1 MYTYKV
7 MIHPNNKQAT
17 KIRRTLN
24 KCIECQN
31 IVYDYIE
38 SFIKDKKT
46 IPSCKEIRKWFT
58 LEKGI
63 KDKETLEKRSKM
75 TKKEM
80 IFNHLDTLFYDV
92 SNDALKQC
100 IKDTYNAFMR
110 FFKKMSSYPVKKKY
124 SDKRKSFYVDP
135 YKIAILSDKVKL
147 EKIANNQKSNRQ
159 VLNYIS
165 LAEKNRIP
173 LGIKYYNPRVSYDG
187 TSFYLSVSVDDEYAP
202 KKRIDNLE
210 DKVLGIDLNNAS
222 IVTSDNVKY
231 IQGPKLT
238 CYKRINRRKKRL
250 QRSLSRKYLV
260 CNPENKKRFTLSKNY
275 RKTKAL
281 VIKLS
286 KRLKNI
292 CEDNHNRI
300 ITNIMMKPPKMIVLE
315 DLHIKE
321 MSNKEK
327 RKEMT
332 FEEKNASKS
341 ITEVANRKFRKLLEN
356 RSYKYGVAILIADQ
370 YYPSTKKCSCCGQ
383 IKKMKIE
390 DRIYECE
397 NCGLKLDRDLN
408 AAINLANYVNKN
420 N

>member
-1 MYTYKV
+1 
-7 MIHPNNKQAT
+7 
-17 KIRRTLN
+17 
-24 KCIECQN
+24 
-31 IVYDYIE
+31 VYDYIE

-58 LEKGI
+58 LQKGI

-124 SDKRKSFYVDP
+124 NDKRKSFYVDP

-165 LAEKNRIP
+165 LAEKSRIP

-187 TSFYLSVSVDDEYAP
+187 TSFYLSIGVDDEYAP

-210 DKVLGIDLNNAS
+210 DQVLGIDLNNAS

-238 CYKRINRRKKRL
+238 SYKRINRRKKRL

-281 VIKLS
+281 VVNLS
-286 KRLKNI
+286 KKLKNI

-300 ITNIMMKPPKMIVLE
+300 ITNIMMKPPKIIVLE

-356 RSYKYGVAILIADQ
+356 RSYKYGVAILTANQ